1 MTDVPPAS
9 SAGAAGA
16 ADPATNPTENNSTE
30 TNPAGTTSPD
40 PAVTSATGMT
50 DALLAFAELGRI
62 NLSQA
67 DLTQVLTRVASL
79 AASVIPGAE
88 EVSVTLLSGGVAG
101 TATFTGDV
109 AMSLDESQ
117 YDSGYGPC
125 LDAAA
130 QHAVFVVDDM
140 ATESRWPEFAAAA
153 VERGVSSSLS
163 VGIPIQET
171 VSGAINIYGLQPG
184 AFDAEAVA
192 LAQTFAGYAAVAIAN
207 AHLYSTTAALAEQ
220 MAEAMSSRAVIE
232 QAKGILMAQR
242 GVSAQEAFEILSR
255 ASQAAN
261 RKLRDIAEA
270 MVEGAARAADPESS

>member
-1 MTDVPPAS
+1 MTEVPPAS
-9 SAGAAGA
+9 SGDAAA
-16 ADPATNPTENNSTE
+16 PATDVT
-30 TNPAGTTSPD
+30 D
-40 PAVTSATGMT
+40 P
-50 DALLAFAELGRI
+50 LLAFAELGRI

-67 DLTQVLTRVASL
+67 DLGQVLTRVASL
-79 AASVIPGAE
+79 AASVIPGAD
-88 EVSVTLLSGGVAG
+88 EVSVTLVSGGVAG
-101 TATFTGDV
+101 TATFTGEV

-140 ATESRWPEFAAAA
+140 TSESRWPAFAAAA
-153 VERGVSSSLS
+153 VERGVRSSLS
-163 VGIPIQET
+163 VGIPIQEK
-171 VSGAINIYGLQPG
+171 VSGAINIYGLADR
-184 AFDAEAVA
+184 AFDADAVA
-192 LAQTFAGYAAVAIAN
+192 LAQTFAGYAAVAMAN

-232 QAKGILMAQR
+232 QAKGILMAQQ
-242 GVSAQEAFEILSR
+242 GVSAEEAFDILSR

-270 MVEGAARAADPESS
+270 MVEGAARSSENSET

>member
-1 MTDVPPAS
+1 MTEVPPAS
-9 SAGAAGA
+9 SGDADA
-16 ADPATNPTENNSTE
+16 ADPATNVT
-30 TNPAGTTSPD
+30 D
-40 PAVTSATGMT
+40 P
-50 DALLAFAELGRI
+50 LLAFAELGRI

-67 DLTQVLTRVASL
+67 DLGQVLTRVASL
-79 AASVIPGAE
+79 AASVIPGAD
-88 EVSVTLLSGGVAG
+88 EVSVTLVSGGVAG
-101 TATFTGDV
+101 TATFTGEV

-140 ATESRWPEFAAAA
+140 TRESRWPAFAAAA
-153 VERGVSSSLS
+153 VERGVRSSLS
-163 VGIPIQET
+163 VGIPIQEK
-171 VSGAINIYGLQPG
+171 VSGAINIYGLADH
-184 AFDAEAVA
+184 AFDADAVA
-192 LAQTFAGYAAVAIAN
+192 LAQTFAGYAAVAMAN

-242 GVSAQEAFEILSR
+242 GVSAQEAFDILSR

-270 MVEGAARAADPESS
+270 MVERAARSSENSDS